1 MCVCV
6 CPYVCVCVWECVLR
20 ARVYDCVDLCV
31 PVNVLACVCERE
43 GEIVRAC
50 L

>member
-1 MCVCV
+1 MYMCVV
-6 CPYVCVCVWECVLR
+6 R
-20 ARVYDCVDLCV
+20 ACVYDCVDLCV
-31 PVNVLACVCERE
+31 RITVCVLACVCERE